1 MYEDKNKLEKIHRE
15 VLMVKEQLGIN
26 LSRST
31 VVSIESAFFDTSY
44 NIKISDIKN
53 SLSFIKLVYI
63 ALFGD
68 IEGLDDFIN
77 SKRIYGYATYSRMR
91 IRLAIFNHFGFLKE
105 AFTIKPELLISKFF
119 NDISTSDIY
128 KVLSTNKFNSLDEFI
143 SYVNRLTF
151 SEKEELRKTQVSGE
165 VFKELDDELMKEL
178 KSLSNKNAF
187 LKMMNKS
194 KK

>member
-91 IRLAIFNHFGFLKE
+91 IRLAIFNHFDFLKE
-105 AFTIKPELLISKFF
+105 AFVSKPELLISKFF

-143 SYVNRLTF
+143 SYVRKLTF
-151 SEKEELRKTQVSGE
+151 VDKEELRKVEVSGE
-165 VFKELDDELMKEL
+165 VFKELDDEL